1 MLSSTLVDGKTAGLR
16 ERDIT
21 LTQFIHFFRMIRF
34 SHTVFALPFAL
45 LGAFLA
51 ADGGKGGFP
60 GWGKLGL
67 IVWCMVCARSTAM
80 VFNRIADRHIDAR
93 NPRTAGRELPTGKL
107 TPQQA
112 NWFLWICA
120 LGFGIGCALFKYRLG
135 PWFGYGN
142 IWPMIFSAPVLVFI
156 CLYSLSKRFTSASHF
171 WLGTALCLAPVSA
184 WAAVSPPDGPV
195 VAWPG
200 IVLGLA
206 VLFWTA
212 GFDIIYA
219 LQDVEVDRREGL
231 YSLPARFG
239 VAEALWTSRLCHSL
253 TITCLLL
260 LVRLTALGMLFAAA
274 VIVTAGLLLIEHS
287 LVRGGR
293 TGRIALAFGT
303 INGII
308 SILLAATGIIDLLWN
323 PSGP

>member
-1 MLSSTLVDGKTAGLR
+1 
-16 ERDIT
+16 
-21 LTQFIHFFRMIRF
+21 MIRF

-51 ADGGKGGFP
+51 GEGGTGGFP

-67 IVWCMVCARSTAM
+67 IIWCMVCARSTAM
-80 VFNRIADRHIDAR
+80 AFNRLADRRIDAR
-93 NPRTAGRELPTGKL
+93 NPRTAGRELPTGKI
-107 TPQQA
+107 TPRQA
-112 NWFLWICA
+112 KWFLWACS
-120 LGFGIGCALFKYRLG
+120 LGFGIGCSLFKYPLG

-142 IWPMIFSAPVLVFI
+142 IWPVAFAAPVLLFI

-171 WLGTALCLAPVSA
+171 WLGASLGLAPMAA
-184 WAAVSPPDGPV
+184 WAAISPPQGPV
-195 VAWPG
+195 VAGPG
-200 IVLGLA
+200 VVLGLA

-219 LQDVEVDRREGL
+219 LQDVDVDRREGL
-231 YSLPARFG
+231 FSLPARFG
-239 VAEALWTSRLCHSL
+239 VTEALWTSRLCHSL

-260 LVRLTALGMLFAAA
+260 LVRLTALGGLFTAA
-274 VIVTAGLLLIEHS
+274 VMVTAGLMLIEHG

-293 TGRIALAFGT
+293 TSRMALAFGT

-308 SILLAATGIIDLLWN
+308 SLLLAAAGIINLLWN
-323 PSGP
+323 PTG